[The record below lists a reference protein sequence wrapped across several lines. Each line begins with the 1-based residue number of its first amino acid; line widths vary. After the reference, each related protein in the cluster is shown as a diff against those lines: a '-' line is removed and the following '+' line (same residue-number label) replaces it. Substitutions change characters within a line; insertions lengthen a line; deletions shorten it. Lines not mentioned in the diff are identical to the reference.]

1 MLTIKGE
8 FTHGDRA
15 FQRGERIDDP
25 ALSLELLE
33 HAPTHVIRRGV
44 PATPPADDAEDA
56 DASLTENVVQ
66 H

>member
-8 FTHGDRA
+8 FTHDGRA

-25 ALSLELLE
+25 ALSVELLE
-33 HAPTHVIRRGV
+33 HAPSHVIRRGV
-44 PATPPADDAEDA
+44 PATAPADDVEDA
-56 DASLTENVVQ
+56 DASLTDDVVQ